1 MSPHQ
6 AANEHQMVIES
17 SLTGK
22 AERHM
27 AGKRQTA
34 WIAAA
39 SIAIMMAGQMGAAT
53 VAAAQSVPLPPPA
66 PLPKTGAAPQPPGAI
81 PNAKGP
87 GAQGSQKAQSDQK
100 APSGEQQAQSSS
112 PLQQLQQWLPPI
124 FGGGDEKKE
133 QQQPQQQAPQQQ
145 APQQQARPSANFE
158 PKQRALAD
166 KVSAYLT
173 RVQVMSGDFAQVGP
187 DGRRSQGQFY
197 VQKPGKI
204 RFDYDSP
211 SRIDIIADGSSV
223 VVRDRKLATQDV
235 YPLSQTPLRFLLAD
249 RIDLLKD
256 TTVTAISADESYVT
270 VVVEEKHVVVGTSK
284 LMMMFGA
291 KDFQLKQWIVTDP
304 QGYDTTVAL
313 SNLDTAKRPDP
324 DMFKID
330 YTQYPN

>member
-1 MSPHQ
+1 
-6 AANEHQMVIES
+6 
-17 SLTGK
+17 
-22 AERHM
+22 
-27 AGKRQTA
+27 
-34 WIAAA
+34 
-39 SIAIMMAGQMGAAT
+39 MAGQVVAAS

-66 PLPKTGAAPQPPGAI
+66 PLPKTGAAPGGAPQPPGSI

-87 GAQGSQKAQSDQK
+87 SAPAQAGGQKAQSEQK
-100 APSGEQQAQSSS
+100 TQSNEQQAQSGSA
-112 PLQQLQQWLPPI
+112 LQQLQQWLPPI

-133 QQQPQQQAPQQQ
+133 QPQQQ
-145 APQQQARPSANFE
+145 APQQQARPNPNIE
-158 PKQRALAD
+158 PKQRALVD

-197 VQKPGKI
+197 MQKPGKV

-256 TTVTAISADESYVT
+256 TTVTSVSADDTYVT
-270 VVVEEKHVVVGTSK
+270 VVVEEKHVVVGTSR

-304 QGYDTTVAL
+304 QGYDTSVAL

>member
-1 MSPHQ
+1 
-6 AANEHQMVIES
+6 
-17 SLTGK
+17 
-22 AERHM
+22 M
-27 AGKRQTA
+27 AGKRQAASTAAA
-34 WIAAA
+34 WIA
-39 SIAIMMAGQMGAAT
+39 IAMAGQMVVASL
-53 VAAAQSVPLPPPA
+53 AAAQSVPLPPPA
-66 PLPKTGAAPQPPGAI
+66 PLPKTGTAPGAAPQPPGAI
-81 PNAKGP
+81 PNTKGSTTP
-87 GAQGSQKAQSDQK
+87 AQGQKAQGS
-100 APSGEQQAQSSS
+100 EQQAQSSS

-133 QQQPQQQAPQQQ
+133 QPQQPQQQSPQQ
-145 APQQQARPSANFE
+145 PSRSASNLE
-158 PKQRALAD
+158 AKQRALVD
-166 KVSAYLT
+166 RVSAYLT

-256 TTVTAISADESYVT
+256 ATVTAVSADDTYVT
-270 VVVEEKHVVVGTSK
+270 VLVEEKHAVVGTSK

>member
-1 MSPHQ
+1 
-6 AANEHQMVIES
+6 
-17 SLTGK
+17 
-22 AERHM
+22 M
-27 AGKRQTA
+27 AGKRQ
-34 WIAAA
+34 AA
-39 SIAIMMAGQMGAAT
+39 SIAAAWIAIVMAGQMVAAT
-53 VAAAQSVPLPPPA
+53 MAAAQSVPLPPPA
-66 PLPKTGAAPQPPGAI
+66 PLPKTGTTPGAAPQPPGAI

-87 GAQGSQKAQSDQK
+87 SAAPSTPAQAGGQKAQS
-100 APSGEQQAQSSS
+100 SEQQAQSSS

-145 APQQQARPSANFE
+145 APQQQARPGSNFE
-158 PKQRALAD
+158 PKQRALVD

-197 VQKPGKI
+197 VQKPGKV

-256 TTVTAISADESYVT
+256 ATVTAVSADETYVT
-270 VVVEEKHVVVGTSK
+270 VLVEEKHAVIGTSK

>member
-1 MSPHQ
+1 
-6 AANEHQMVIES
+6 
-17 SLTGK
+17 
-22 AERHM
+22 M
-27 AGKRQTA
+27 AGKCQAASSAAA
-34 WIAAA
+34 WIA
-39 SIAIMMAGQMGAAT
+39 IAMAGQMVAAT
-53 VAAAQSVPLPPPA
+53 VASAQTVPLPPPA

-81 PNAKGP
+81 PNNAKGP
-87 GAQGSQKAQSDQK
+87 STPAQGGSQKAQGD
-100 APSGEQQAQSSS
+100 EQQAQSSS

-133 QQQPQQQAPQQQ
+133 QQQPEKQ
-145 APQQQARPSANFE
+145 APQQQARPASNLE
-158 PKQRALAD
+158 PKQRALVD
-166 KVSAYLT
+166 RVSAYLT
-173 RVQVMSGDFAQVGP
+173 RVQVMSGDFAQIGP

-211 SRIDIIADGSSV
+211 SRIDIVADGSSV

-256 TTVTAISADESYVT
+256 ATVTAVSADDTYVT
-270 VVVEEKHVVVGTSK
+270 VLVEEKHAVIGTSK

>member
-1 MSPHQ
+1 
-6 AANEHQMVIES
+6 
-17 SLTGK
+17 
-22 AERHM
+22 M

-34 WIAAA
+34 WIA
-39 SIAIMMAGQMGAAT
+39 IAMAGQM
-53 VAAAQSVPLPPPA
+53 VAASVAVAQSVPLPPPA
-66 PLPKTGAAPQPPGAI
+66 PLPKTGAAPLPPGAI

-87 GAQGSQKAQSDQK
+87 NTPAQGGSQKSQ
-100 APSGEQQAQSSS
+100 SGEQQAQSSS

-133 QQQPQQQAPQQQ
+133 QQQPEKQAPQQQ
-145 APQQQARPSANFE
+145 APQARPNSNLEA
-158 PKQRALAD
+158 KQRALVD

-173 RVQVMSGDFAQVGP
+173 RVQVMSGDFAQIGP

-211 SRIDIIADGSSV
+211 SRIDIVADGSSV

-256 TTVTAISADESYVT
+256 ASVTAVSADDTYVT
-270 VVVEEKHVVVGTSK
+270 VLIEEKHAVIGTSK

-324 DMFKID
+324 DMFRID

>member
-1 MSPHQ
+1 MP
-6 AANEHQMVIES
+6 
-17 SLTGK
+17 
-22 AERHM
+22 
-27 AGKRQTA
+27 GKRQTA
-34 WIAAA
+34 R
-39 SIAIMMAGQMGAAT
+39 IAIAGIAIIMAGQMVAAS

-66 PLPKTGAAPQPPGAI
+66 PLPKTGAAPGGAPQPPGSI

-87 GAQGSQKAQSDQK
+87 NTSGPSAPAQGSQKAQSSEPK
-100 APSGEQQAQSSS
+100 AQTSEQQAQSSS

-124 FGGGDEKKE
+124 FGGGDDKKE
-133 QQQPQQQAPQQQ
+133 QQQAPQQ
-145 APQQQARPSANFE
+145 ARPNPNLE
-158 PKQRALAD
+158 PKQRALVD
-166 KVSAYLT
+166 RVSAYLT

-256 TTVTAISADESYVT
+256 TTVTSVSADDTYVT
-270 VVVEEKHVVVGTSK
+270 VVVEEKHVVVGTSR
-284 LMMMFGA
+284 LMLMFGA

-324 DMFKID
+324 DMFRID

>member
-1 MSPHQ
+1 MSPHRP
-6 AANEHQMVIES
+6 ANESGRIS
-17 SLTGK
+17 WGRRK

-27 AGKRQTA
+27 TGKRQGA
-34 WIAAA
+34 FIAIALARQLLAA
-39 SIAIMMAGQMGAAT
+39 SIA
-53 VAAAQSVPLPPPA
+53 VAQSPQPPGSIPNAPNRPSAPAQSGQQAVPLPPPA
-66 PLPKTGAAPQPPGAI
+66 PLPKTGAPGA
-81 PNAKGP
+81 
-87 GAQGSQKAQSDQK
+87 AQGN
-100 APSGEQQAQSSS
+100 QQAQSGS
-112 PLQQLQQWLPPI
+112 PLQQLKQWLPG
-124 FGGGDEKKE
+124 FLGGGGAE
-133 QQQPQQQAPQQQ
+133 QQPQQQQ
-145 APQQQARPSANFE
+145 AGSGSNLEA
-158 PKQRALAD
+158 KQRALVD

-173 RVQVMSGDFAQVGP
+173 RGQVMSGDFAQIGP
-187 DGRRSQGQFY
+187 DGRQSKGQFY
-197 VQKPGKI
+197 VQKPGKV

-249 RIDLLKD
+249 RIDLLRD
-256 TTVTAISADESYVT
+256 ATVTSVSADDTYVT
-270 VVVEEKHVVVGTSK
+270 VVVEEKHVVVGTSR

-304 QGYDTTVAL
+304 QGYDTSVAL

>member
-1 MSPHQ
+1 
-6 AANEHQMVIES
+6 
-17 SLTGK
+17 
-22 AERHM
+22 M
-27 AGKRQTA
+27 AGKRQ
-34 WIAAA
+34 AA
-39 SIAIMMAGQMGAAT
+39 SIAAAWIAIVMAGQMVAAT
-53 VAAAQSVPLPPPA
+53 MAAAQSVPLPPPA
-66 PLPKTGAAPQPPGAI
+66 PLPKTGTTPGAAPQPPGAI

-87 GAQGSQKAQSDQK
+87 SVPAQSGQK
-100 APSGEQQAQSSS
+100 SQSGEQQAQSSS

-133 QQQPQQQAPQQQ
+133 QQQPQQQQQAPQQQAPQPQ
-145 APQQQARPSANFE
+145 APQQQARPGSNFE
-158 PKQRALAD
+158 PKQRALVD

-173 RVQVMSGDFAQVGP
+173 RVQVMSGDFAQIGP

-197 VQKPGKI
+197 VQKPGKV

-256 TTVTAISADESYVT
+256 ATVTAVSADDTYVT
-270 VVVEEKHVVVGTSK
+270 VLVEEKHAVIGTSK

-291 KDFQLKQWIVTDP
+291 KDFQLKQWVVTDP

>member
-1 MSPHQ
+1 
-6 AANEHQMVIES
+6 
-17 SLTGK
+17 
-22 AERHM
+22 M
-27 AGKRQTA
+27 AGKRQ
-34 WIAAA
+34 AA
-39 SIAIMMAGQMGAAT
+39 SIAAAWIAIVMAGQMVAAT
-53 VAAAQSVPLPPPA
+53 MAAAQSVPLPPPA
-66 PLPKTGAAPQPPGAI
+66 PLPKTGTTPGAAPQPPGAI

-87 GAQGSQKAQSDQK
+87 SAPAQSGQKSQGS
-100 APSGEQQAQSSS
+100 EQQAQSSS

-133 QQQPQQQAPQQQ
+133 QPQQQAPQQQ
-145 APQQQARPSANFE
+145 APQQQARPGANFE
-158 PKQRALAD
+158 PKQRALVD

-173 RVQVMSGDFAQVGP
+173 RVQVMSGDFAQIGP

-197 VQKPGKI
+197 VQKPGKV

-256 TTVTAISADESYVT
+256 ATVTAVSADETYVT
-270 VVVEEKHVVVGTSK
+270 VLVEEKHAVIGTSK

>member
-1 MSPHQ
+1 
-6 AANEHQMVIES
+6 
-17 SLTGK
+17 
-22 AERHM
+22 M
-27 AGKRQTA
+27 AGKRQ
-34 WIAAA
+34 AA
-39 SIAIMMAGQMGAAT
+39 SIAAAWIAIVMAGQMVAAT
-53 VAAAQSVPLPPPA
+53 MAAAQSVPLPPPA
-66 PLPKTGAAPQPPGAI
+66 PLPKTGATPGAAPQPPGAI

-87 GAQGSQKAQSDQK
+87 SAPAQGAQKAQS
-100 APSGEQQAQSSS
+100 SEQQAQSSS
-112 PLQQLQQWLPPI
+112 PLQQLQQWLRPI

-133 QQQPQQQAPQQQ
+133 QPQQQAPQQQAPQQQAPQQQ
-145 APQQQARPSANFE
+145 APQQQARPGSNFE
-158 PKQRALAD
+158 PKQRALVD

-173 RVQVMSGDFAQVGP
+173 RVQVMSGDFAQIGP

-197 VQKPGKI
+197 VQKPGKV

-256 TTVTAISADESYVT
+256 ATVTAVSADETYVT
-270 VVVEEKHVVVGTSK
+270 VLVEEKHAVIGTSK

-324 DMFKID
+324 DMFRID

>member
-1 MSPHQ
+1 
-6 AANEHQMVIES
+6 
-17 SLTGK
+17 
-22 AERHM
+22 M
-27 AGKRQTA
+27 AGKRQ
-34 WIAAA
+34 AA
-39 SIAIMMAGQMGAAT
+39 SIAAAWIAIVMAGQMVAAT
-53 VAAAQSVPLPPPA
+53 MAAAQSVPLPPPA
-66 PLPKTGAAPQPPGAI
+66 PLPKTGTTPAPQPPGAI

-87 GAQGSQKAQSDQK
+87 SAGPSTPAQAGGQKAQSR
-100 APSGEQQAQSSS
+100 EQQAQSSS

-145 APQQQARPSANFE
+145 APQQQARPGSNFE
-158 PKQRALAD
+158 PKQRALVD

-197 VQKPGKI
+197 VQKPGKV

-256 TTVTAISADESYVT
+256 ATVTAVSADDTYVT
-270 VVVEEKHVVVGTSK
+270 VLVEEKHAVVGTSK
-284 LMMMFGA
+284 LMMMFGS

>member
-1 MSPHQ
+1 
-6 AANEHQMVIES
+6 
-17 SLTGK
+17 
-22 AERHM
+22 M
-27 AGKRQTA
+27 AGKRQ
-34 WIAAA
+34 AA
-39 SIAIMMAGQMGAAT
+39 SIAAAWIAIAMAGQMVAAS
-53 VAAAQSVPLPPPA
+53 VAAAQSIPLPPPA
-66 PLPKTGAAPQPPGAI
+66 PLPKTGTAPGAAPQPPGAI
-81 PNAKGP
+81 PNNAKGP
-87 GAQGSQKAQSDQK
+87 SSPAPGQKAQS
-100 APSGEQQAQSSS
+100 SEQQAQSNS

-133 QQQPQQQAPQQQ
+133 QQQPEKQ
-145 APQQQARPSANFE
+145 APQQQARPNPNIE
-158 PKQRALAD
+158 PKQRALVD

-173 RVQVMSGDFAQVGP
+173 RVQVMSGDFAQIGP

-256 TTVTAISADESYVT
+256 TTVTAISADETYVT
-270 VVVEEKHVVVGTSK
+270 VVVEEKHVVVGTSR

>member
-1 MSPHQ
+1 
-6 AANEHQMVIES
+6 
-17 SLTGK
+17 
-22 AERHM
+22 M
-27 AGKRQTA
+27 AGKRQAASTAAA
-34 WIAAA
+34 WIA
-39 SIAIMMAGQMGAAT
+39 IAMAGQMVAAS

-66 PLPKTGAAPQPPGAI
+66 PLPKTGTAPQPPGAI
-81 PNAKGP
+81 PNAKGATTP
-87 GAQGSQKAQSDQK
+87 AQGQKAQGS
-100 APSGEQQAQSSS
+100 EQQAQSSS

-133 QQQPQQQAPQQQ
+133 QQQPEKQ
-145 APQQQARPSANFE
+145 APQQQARPNPNLE
-158 PKQRALAD
+158 PKQRALVD
-166 KVSAYLT
+166 RVSAYLS

-197 VQKPGKI
+197 VQKPGKV

-256 TTVTAISADESYVT
+256 TTVTSASADDTYVT
-270 VVVEEKHVVVGTSK
+270 VVVEEKHVVVGTSR
-284 LMMMFGA
+284 LMLMFGA

-324 DMFKID
+324 DMFRID

>member
-1 MSPHQ
+1 
-6 AANEHQMVIES
+6 
-17 SLTGK
+17 
-22 AERHM
+22 M
-27 AGKRQTA
+27 AGKRQ
-34 WIAAA
+34 AA
-39 SIAIMMAGQMGAAT
+39 SIAAAWIAIVMAGQMVAAT
-53 VAAAQSVPLPPPA
+53 MAAAQSVPLPPPA
-66 PLPKTGAAPQPPGAI
+66 PLPKTGTTPGAAPQPPGAI

-87 GAQGSQKAQSDQK
+87 SAPAQGGQKSQ
-100 APSGEQQAQSSS
+100 SGEQQAQSSS

-133 QQQPQQQAPQQQ
+133 QPQQQQQAPQQQ
-145 APQQQARPSANFE
+145 PPQQQARPGSNFE
-158 PKQRALAD
+158 PKQRALVD

-173 RVQVMSGDFAQVGP
+173 RVQVMSGDFAQIGP

-197 VQKPGKI
+197 VQKPGKV

-256 TTVTAISADESYVT
+256 ATVTAVSADDTYVT
-270 VVVEEKHVVVGTSK
+270 VLVEEKHAVIGTSK

-324 DMFKID
+324 DMFRID

>member
-1 MSPHQ
+1 
-6 AANEHQMVIES
+6 
-17 SLTGK
+17 
-22 AERHM
+22 M
-27 AGKRQTA
+27 AGKRQ
-34 WIAAA
+34 AA
-39 SIAIMMAGQMGAAT
+39 SIAAAWIAIVMAGQVVAAT
-53 VAAAQSVPLPPPA
+53 MAAAQSVPLPPPA
-66 PLPKTGAAPQPPGAI
+66 PLPKTGTTPGAAPQPPGAI

-87 GAQGSQKAQSDQK
+87 SAGPSTPAQAGGQKAQS
-100 APSGEQQAQSSS
+100 SEQQAQSSS

-145 APQQQARPSANFE
+145 APQQQARPGSNFE
-158 PKQRALAD
+158 PKQRALVD

-197 VQKPGKI
+197 VQKPGKV

-256 TTVTAISADESYVT
+256 ATVTAVSADETYVT
-270 VVVEEKHVVVGTSK
+270 VLVEEKHAVIGTSK